1 MATKP
6 AAQSAA
12 LAPVPKKQK
21 QVEFCGS
28 SLDDLREFPKAAMQD
43 CGYQIHKVQNGEQ
56 PDKFKPMPTVGKGVE
71 EICVTDDDGWFRV
84 MYTARFA
91 DCVYVLHA
99 FQKKTNQTSPKDIE
113 LGKKRYKDLLASL
126 SVKDLK

>member
-12 LAPVPKKQK
+12 PAPAGKKKQVK
-21 QVEFCGS
+21 FCGS
-28 SLDDLREFPKAAMQD
+28 SLDDLREFPNAARQD
-43 CGYQIHKVQNGEQ
+43 CGFQIDKVQNGEQ
-56 PDKFKPMPTVGKGVE
+56 PDNFKAMPTVGKGVE
-71 EICVTDDDGWFRV
+71 EICVTDEDGWFRV
-84 MYTARFA
+84 LYTARLA
-91 DCVYVLHA
+91 DYVYVLHA

-126 SVKDLK
+126 SVKDSK